1 MSTSTGSSLSSSL
14 NSIKKSSINHNN
26 NLNNNSTKVYTK
38 EINSLINKIIK
49 SKSSAFQYSKIQ
61 VPQSKHDSQNPNNNS
76 TNEIQNIKST
86 TKRRTSTS
94 KKNTKNNLNK
104 SNNSSLNEAASVSL
118 LCNNNNINLKMI
130 EFSKSMNYFIQKK
143 NDIINLSQPDI
154 NKRSILITDMLHFI
168 KTEKNLSNI
177 VNEQDQFISDFIEF
191 LTLINFSHIKYY
203 PTYKITDNNYNV
215 IESTLNKNT
224 IEEFV
229 ANENNN
235 DNVNGQ
241 SMIRIKKINWQ
252 DILNLYDI
260 FIELLNNIPTTA
272 LIITKLPLEF
282 ISNLVFALQTLDN
295 EERLLIKIIIYKI
308 YVSSLTYRKF
318 ILKNIANMLIDVTND
333 AKTNLLC
340 LDECLDLLRCII
352 LGAKKPINPKYMYI
366 VTKVVCPL
374 LKIKNIN
381 KQANL
386 KETIFKFMEYDK
398 SILNEIIKF
407 ILKSWPIRYPDRTI
421 VYLDIIENIFNKS
434 LFNIEEHLFDLVFKK
449 ILGCLSDLNFLI
461 ADRSIVYF
469 KNENFIMCLYKYNLH
484 FKFIQKL
491 IGNLNSHWSQEIKI
505 ISKIVIN
512 RLIKKDDNIMK
523 NISDKEKEIL
533 NSFNYDV
540 NDTEDIWDIHFNLK
554 GD

>member
-1 MSTSTGSSLSSSL
+1 MSTGTGSSLSSSI
-14 NSIKKSSINHNN
+14 NSMKKATLINQNTN
-26 NLNNNSTKVYTK
+26 TNSTKVYTK
-38 EINSLINKIIK
+38 EINNLINKIIK
-49 SKSSAFQYSKIQ
+49 SKSTAIQYSKIQ
-61 VPQSKHDSQNPNNNS
+61 VPKVKHDTQNINNNS
-76 TNEIQNIKST
+76 TNEIQNIKSS

-94 KKNTKNNLNK
+94 KKSVKNNLNK
-104 SNNSSLNEAASVSL
+104 SNNSSINEAGSVSL
-118 LCNNNNINLKMI
+118 LCNNNINLKMI
-130 EFSKSMNYFIQKK
+130 EFSKSMNYFITKK
-143 NDIINLSQPDI
+143 NDIINLTSPDI
-154 NKRSILITDMLHFI
+154 NKRSILINDMLHFI

-191 LTLINFSHIKYY
+191 LSLINFSHIKYY

-229 ANENNN
+229 TSETNN
-235 DNVNGQ
+235 DNTNGQ

-260 FIELLNNIPTTA
+260 FIELLNNIPTTG
-272 LIITKLPLEF
+272 LMITKLPLEF
-282 ISNLVFALQTLDN
+282 ISNLVFALQTLDS

-333 AKTNLLC
+333 PKTNLLC

-352 LGAKKPINPKYMYI
+352 LGAKKPINSKYMYI

-381 KQANL
+381 KQTNL

-398 SILNEIIKF
+398 SILNEIIRF
-407 ILKSWPIRYPDRTI
+407 ILRSWSIRYPDRTI
-421 VYLDIIENIFNKS
+421 IYLDIIENIFNKS
-434 LFNIEEHLFDLVFKK
+434 LFNIEEHLFDLLFKK

-469 KNENFIMCLYKYNLH
+469 KNDNFVTCLYKYNLH
-484 FKFIQKL
+484 LKFIQKL
-491 IGNLNSHWSQEIKI
+491 IGNLSLHWSQEIKI

-512 RLIKKDDNIMK
+512 RLIQKDENIMK

-540 NDTEDIWDIHFNLK
+540 NDTEDIWDIRFNLK